1 MLIAPILAVAGE
13 FGSVQ
18 HLPLHTPTPSTTV
31 AQWRLALP
39 CWARHNVWSD
49 HRRTGRRVQL
59 AAASAAPRLRL
70 PSGAPVACGA
80 AQRVCVGVCAAQ
92 SPMIHDSPTRTWVL
106 RVLRGPA
113 PPCAGG
119 RAKRPPAAFARVL
132 YHRAISIYLSPPEPG
147 PHPGCF
153 AIEPYHDRAERSP
166 CAARRQVS
174 MSCPVSTRPC
184 LVIVITPFDSRF
196 SMLDARTTR
205 QLATYAT
212 CTSPHARTGRR
223 RHVDGR
229 TTTTTLSSNPPAAA

>member
-1 MLIAPILAVAGE
+1 MSLAPCSTYPCTHPRPAPQWPSGVSPCPAGRGTMFGPTAVGRGVA
-13 FGSVQ
+13 FSWLLPVQ
-18 HLPLHTPTPSTTV
+18 HRGFACRQGPRSRV
-31 AQWRLALP
+31 AR
-39 CWARHNVWSD
+39 
-49 HRRTGRRVQL
+49 
-59 AAASAAPRLRL
+59 
-70 PSGAPVACGA
+70 PSG
-80 AQRVCVGVCAAQ
+80 CVWVCAAQ
-92 SPMIHDSPTRTWVL
+92 SPMIHDSSTRTWVL

-166 CAARRQVS
+166 CAARRRVS

-196 SMLDARTTR
+196 SMLGARTTR

>member
-1 MLIAPILAVAGE
+1 MA
-13 FGSVQ
+13 S
-18 HLPLHTPTPSTTV
+18 
-31 AQWRLALP
+31 RLAL
-39 CWARHNVWSD
+39 
-49 HRRTGRRVQL
+49 L
-59 AAASAAPRLRL
+59 
-70 PSGAPVACGA
+70 GA
-80 AQRVCVGVCAAQ
+80 AQCLVRPPSDGASRSAGCCQCSTAASPAVRGPGRVWRGPAGVCAAQ